1 MAEASQQLSDVSGGT
16 VYDMNRRE
24 FAEAIALAALAPV
37 LGTGTGPIRWPG
49 PLAAGAAAAGPGA
62 HDPGALAKALAGVI
76 RAQYGDR
83 LSEGDL
89 AVVTRQ
95 IENGL
100 ERAEKVRRST
110 LANGDEPDF
119 VFSAIRSEAAG

>member
-1 MAEASQQLSDVSGGT
+1 MSPMS
-16 VYDMNRRE
+16 RRE
-24 FAEAIALAALAPV
+24 FAEAIALTALAPV
-37 LGTGTGPIRWPG
+37 LGTGAGPIRWPG
-49 PLAAGAAAAGPGA
+49 TVAIGAPAGGLAADEPS
-62 HDPGALAKALAGVI
+62 ALARALAGAI

-83 LSEGDL
+83 LSEADL

-100 ERAEKVRRST
+100 ERAEKIRKAA

-119 VFSAIRSEAAG
+119 VFSAIRSQTTT